1 MEGLGQ
7 LYLAA
12 GRLEEC
18 ERALDALSEIEQT
31 PGFTPSWPFR
41 SSLITRLRL
50 LIRQSRWDEAAT
62 VADLAIRE
70 AGAIHDTNFL
80 GVALFLKAL
89 AHHKGGSQRL
99 AAIAV
104 LRAVKMDAL
113 ANREYQ
119 GLFMEVCRLDS
130 RAE

>member
-18 ERALDALSEIEQT
+18 ERASMHSTRFEQT
-31 PGFTPSWPFR
+31 PGFTPSWRFGR
-41 SSLITRLRL
+41 VLLQDFVFSFVSQDGTKLRL
-50 LIRQSRWDEAAT
+50 SQTLPFGK
-62 VADLAIRE
+62 LAQCM
-70 AGAIHDTNFL
+70 TPTFL

-89 AHHKGGSQRL
+89 AHHKGGSKRL

-104 LRAVKMDAL
+104 FDAVKIG
-113 ANREYQ
+113 R
-119 GLFMEVCRLDS
+119 S
-130 RAE
+130 R